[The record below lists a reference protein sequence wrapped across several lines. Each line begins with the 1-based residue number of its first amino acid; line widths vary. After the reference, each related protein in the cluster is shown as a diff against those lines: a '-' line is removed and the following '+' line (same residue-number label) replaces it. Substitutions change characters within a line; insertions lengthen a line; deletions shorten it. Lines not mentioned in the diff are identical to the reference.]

1 MDRSTSKAIS
11 GTQVGRRSM
20 LALAGLPLLLAGC
33 GTVGTNPLTRGGRSA
48 SDIRVATYLTPS
60 YKDLFPGIEMF
71 VDTASKA
78 EGVSVDL
85 YDSGTLLNAAQ
96 TMPGLIQGVADVVV
110 QTSSYVSTSYPILGV
125 YELPFVN
132 EGFEQIRRALAYDS
146 PLSRLINETLRPR
159 GLISLGSMT
168 TTPEW
173 LFTVDRPIEKPEDVR
188 GLRIR
193 TAGQV
198 EGEMVKA
205 LGGSPVSM
213 SSAEL
218 YEALERG
225 TIDGMV
231 SYMGTVISRDLQN
244 VLRYGTE
251 AHFGDYSVDAYA
263 NVDWY
268 DALPSTTREAL
279 HNAGKMLTEKGTDHQ
294 VAVHE
299 DKYRG
304 IIENS
309 GVELLRL
316 DEQQIATFRKATTP
330 VLEWWKQKV
339 DDPELAEKALKLVR
353 SA

>member
-1 MDRSTSKAIS
+1 MGRSTPPRPR
-11 GTQVGRRSM
+11 GRPVSRRTL
-20 LALAGLPLLLAGC
+20 LAAGAPLLLAGC
-33 GTVGTNPLTRGGRSA
+33 GTAGTKPLTRGGRRA

-60 YKDLFPGIEMF
+60 YKDLYPGIEMF
-71 VDTASKA
+71 VDTAAEA
-78 EGVSVDL
+78 EGTTVDL
-85 YDSGTLLNAAQ
+85 YDSGTLLSAEQ
-96 TMPGLIQGVADVVV
+96 SIPGLIQGVADIAV

-132 EGFEQIRRALAYDS
+132 DGFDQVRRALAFDG
-146 PLSRLINETLRPR
+146 PLTRLINDTLRPR
-159 GLISLGSMT
+159 GLVSLGSMP

-173 LFTVDRPIEKPEDVR
+173 LFTVDRPVEKPEDVA

-193 TAGQV
+193 TAGHV
-198 EGEMVKA
+198 EGEMIRR
-205 LGGSPVSM
+205 LGGSPVSL

-244 VLRYGTE
+244 VLNYATE
-251 AHFGDYSVDAYA
+251 AYFGDYSVDAYA
-263 NVDWY
+263 NVHWY
-268 DALPSTTREAL
+268 DSLPDATREGLAD
-279 HNAGKMLTEKGTDHQ
+279 AGRMLNEKGTDHQ

-304 IIENS
+304 LIEGS
-309 GVELLRL
+309 GVELLTL
-316 DEQQIATFRKATTP
+316 DEKQRRTFRKATAP
-330 VLEWWKQKV
+330 VLDWWKHEV
-339 DDPELAEKALKLVR
+339 GDPELAERALELVR